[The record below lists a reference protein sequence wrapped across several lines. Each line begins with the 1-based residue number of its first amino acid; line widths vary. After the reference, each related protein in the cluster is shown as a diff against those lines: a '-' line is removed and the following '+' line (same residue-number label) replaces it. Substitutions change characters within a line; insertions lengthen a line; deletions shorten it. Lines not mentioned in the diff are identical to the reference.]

1 MPFARAEIVP
11 EAQQAAVD
19 VLASGW
25 ITMGPQTAEFEREL
39 ASYLGARHVVAV
51 ASCTAAIE
59 IALRALRLGRGAAV
73 LTPSLTFC
81 GAVAPIVQAGLRPV
95 LVDVDPDTFLPTP
108 ATVQH
113 MAGYPADVPEL
124 AAAAGLP
131 ASAVVE
137 DAAHG
142 LGAELRGTRLG
153 GASRAACFSFYAT
166 KNLPIGEGGA
176 VATDDDELA
185 GYVRTARLHGLSRDA
200 WRRYLPGGSWRY
212 DVAEPGLKANITDV
226 QAAIGRAQLAMLPRW
241 QARRKYLAGQYD
253 AALARV
259 PGLGLPPRPAD
270 GRHAW
275 HLYQVRVTSACGIS
289 RDAVIDAL
297 TDCAIGTSVHFI
309 PVHQLSGYQPIL
321 GPEEC
326 RSVPVTDQIAQ
337 EVLSLPMY
345 PALTDADVT
354 RVADALLGIVGPALG
369 LLGVRAAW
377 GLSWSAR
384 ARRDGRWPAPCGA
397 APAMGWSR
405 SAFSTTPLASS
416 VLSGCRCS
424 GLSRRSRR

>member
-1 MPFARAEIVP
+1 MTQPACGVPFANAEIVP
-11 EAQQAAVD
+11 EAQEAA
-19 VLASGW
+19 LNALRSGW
-25 ITMGPQTAEFEREL
+25 ITMGPRTAEFEQKL

-51 ASCTAAIE
+51 ATCTAAIE

-95 LVDVDPDTFLPTP
+95 LVDVDTDTFLPTP
-108 ATVQH
+108 ATVAQAARRAGRPAAMIIQH
-113 MAGYPADVPEL
+113 MAGHPADVPEL

-142 LGAELRGTRLG
+142 LGAELRGIRLG

-176 VATDDDELA
+176 IATDDDELDEYA
-185 GYVRTARLHGLSRDA
+185 RTARLHGLSRDA

-212 DVAEPGLKANITDV
+212 DVAEPGLKANMTDV
-226 QAAIGRAQLAMLPRW
+226 QAAIGVEQLGVLPRW
-241 QARRKYLAGQYD
+241 QERRTQLAAQYD
-253 AALARV
+253 AALAGV
-259 PGLGLPPRPAD
+259 PGLALPSRP
-270 GRHAW
+270 
-275 HLYQVRVTSACGIS
+275 GIS

-297 TDCAIGTSVHFI
+297 TDRAIGTSVHFI
-309 PVHQLSGYQPIL
+309 PVHQLSGYRRVL

-337 EVLSLPMY
+337 ELLSLPMY
-345 PALTDADVT
+345 PALADADVT
-354 RVADALLGIVGPALG
+354 QVAEALRDVIGPGAVARGGISSEGEEHGELA
-369 LLGVRAAW
+369 R
-377 GLSWSAR
+377 LS
-384 ARRDGRWPAPCGA
+384 
-397 APAMGWSR
+397 
-405 SAFSTTPLASS
+405 AS
-416 VLSGCRCS
+416 
-424 GLSRRSRR
+424 

>member
-1 MPFARAEIVP
+1 MTEPAGGVPFARAEIVP
-11 EAQQAAVD
+11 EAQQAAVE
-19 VLASGW
+19 VLRSGW
-25 ITMGPQTAEFEREL
+25 ITMGPQTAEFENDL
-39 ASYLGARHVVAV
+39 AGYLGARHVVAV
-51 ASCTAAIE
+51 ATCTAAIE
-59 IALRALRLGRGAAV
+59 IALRALRLRPGAAV

-95 LVDVDPDTFLPTP
+95 LVDVDPETFVPTP
-108 ATVQH
+108 ATVAQAADRAGRPAAMIVQH

-124 AAAAGLP
+124 AAAAGLRLG
-131 ASAVVE
+131 AVVE

-176 VATDDDELA
+176 IATDDDDLA
-185 GYVRTARLHGLSRDA
+185 GYARTARLHGLSRDA

-241 QARRKYLAGQYD
+241 QERRAHLAEQYD
-253 AALARV
+253 AALGAV
-259 PGLGLPPRPAD
+259 GGLGLPARPAD
-270 GRHAW
+270 GQHAW

-297 TDCAIGTSVHFI
+297 TERAIGTSVHFI
-309 PVHQLSGYQPIL
+309 PVHHLSGYQRIL

-326 RSVPVTDQIAQ
+326 RSVPVTDQIAHG
-337 EVLSLPMY
+337 VLSLPMY

-354 RVADALLGIVGPALG
+354 RVADALLDIIGPGA
-369 LLGVRAAW
+369 RAATSSE
-377 GLSWSAR
+377 GGKR
-384 ARRDGRWPAPCGA
+384 AE
-397 APAMGWSR
+397 
-405 SAFSTTPLASS
+405 L
-416 VLSGCRCS
+416 S
-424 GLSRRSRR
+424 GLSTC

>member
-1 MPFARAEIVP
+1 VTQPACGVPFANAEIVP
-11 EAQQAAVD
+11 EAQEAALN
-19 VLASGW
+19 VLRSGW
-25 ITMGPQTAEFEREL
+25 ITMGPRTAEFEQKL

-59 IALRALRLGRGAAV
+59 IALRALHLDRGAAV

-95 LVDVDPDTFLPTP
+95 LVDVDADTFLPTP
-108 ATVQH
+108 ATVAQAARRAGRPAAMIIQH
-113 MAGYPADVPEL
+113 MGGHPADVPEL

-131 ASAVVE
+131 VSAVVE

-142 LGAELRGTRLG
+142 LGAELGVTRLG

-176 VATDDDELA
+176 IATDDDELDEW
-185 GYVRTARLHGLSRDA
+185 VRTARLHGLSRDA

-212 DVAEPGLKANITDV
+212 DVTEPGLKANLTDV
-226 QAAIGRAQLAMLPRW
+226 QAAIGVEQLAMLPRW
-241 QARRKYLAGQYD
+241 QERRTQLAAQYD
-253 AALARV
+253 AALAGV
-259 PGLGLPPRPAD
+259 PGLALPPRPAG

-275 HLYQVRVTSACGIS
+275 HLYQVRVTRACGIS

-297 TDCAIGTSVHFI
+297 TDRAIGTSVHFI
-309 PVHQLSGYQPIL
+309 PVHQLSGYRRVL

-337 EVLSLPMY
+337 ELLSLPMY
-345 PALTDADVT
+345 PALADADVT
-354 RVADALLGIVGPALG
+354 RVAEALRDVIGPGAAARRGISSEGGEHAEL
-369 LLGVRAAW
+369 A
-377 GLSWSAR
+377 GLS
-384 ARRDGRWPAPCGA
+384 AP
-397 APAMGWSR
+397 
-405 SAFSTTPLASS
+405 
-416 VLSGCRCS
+416 
-424 GLSRRSRR
+424 

>member
-1 MPFARAEIVP
+1 VTQAACGVPFANAEIVP
-11 EAQQAAVD
+11 EAQEAALD
-19 VLASGW
+19 VLRSGW
-25 ITMGPQTAEFEREL
+25 ITMGARTAEFEQKL

-95 LVDVDPDTFLPTP
+95 LVDVDAETFLPTP
-108 ATVQH
+108 ATVARAARRADRPAAMIIQH
-113 MAGYPADVPEL
+113 MAGHPANVPEL

-142 LGAELRGTRLG
+142 LGAELGVTRLG

-176 VATDDDELA
+176 IATDDDELDE
-185 GYVRTARLHGLSRDA
+185 YVRTARLHGLSRDA

-212 DVAEPGLKANITDV
+212 DVAEPGLKANMTDV
-226 QAAIGRAQLAMLPRW
+226 QAAIGVEQLVMLPRW
-241 QARRKYLAGQYD
+241 QERRTQLAAQYD
-253 AALARV
+253 AALAGV
-259 PGLGLPPRPAD
+259 PGLALPSRPAD

-275 HLYQVRVTSACGIS
+275 HLYQVRVTGACGIS

-297 TDCAIGTSVHFI
+297 TDRAIGTSVHFI
-309 PVHQLSGYQPIL
+309 PVHQLSGYRRVL

-337 EVLSLPMY
+337 ELLSLPMY
-345 PALTDADVT
+345 PALADADVT
-354 RVADALLGIVGPALG
+354 RVAEALRDVIGPGAVARG
-369 LLGVRAAW
+369 
-377 GLSWSAR
+377 GLSSEGGEHGELARLSA
-384 ARRDGRWPAPCGA
+384 
-397 APAMGWSR
+397 S
-405 SAFSTTPLASS
+405 
-416 VLSGCRCS
+416 
-424 GLSRRSRR
+424 

>member
-1 MPFARAEIVP
+1 VTEPAGGVPFARAEIVP
-11 EAQQAAVD
+11 EAQQAAVE
-19 VLASGW
+19 VLRSGW
-25 ITMGPQTAEFEREL
+25 ITMGPQTAEFENDL
-39 ASYLGARHVVAV
+39 AGYLGARHVVAV

-59 IALRALRLGRGAAV
+59 IALRALRLRPGAAV

-95 LVDVDPDTFLPTP
+95 LVDVDPETFVPTRATVAQAADRAGRP
-108 ATVQH
+108 AAMIVQH

-131 ASAVVE
+131 LGAVVE

-142 LGAELRGTRLG
+142 LGAELCGMRLG

-176 VATDDDELA
+176 IATDDDDLA
-185 GYVRTARLHGLSRDA
+185 GYARTARLHGLSRDA

-241 QARRKYLAGQYD
+241 QERRAHLAEQYN
-253 AALARV
+253 AALGAIG
-259 PGLGLPPRPAD
+259 GLGLPARPTD
-270 GRHAW
+270 GQHAW

-297 TDCAIGTSVHFI
+297 TERAIGTSVHFI
-309 PVHQLSGYQPIL
+309 PVHQLSGYQQIL

-326 RSVPVTDQIAQ
+326 RSVPVTDQIAH

-354 RVADALLGIVGPALG
+354 RVADALLDIIGPGA
-369 LLGVRAAW
+369 RAATSSE
-377 GLSWSAR
+377 GGKR
-384 ARRDGRWPAPCGA
+384 AE
-397 APAMGWSR
+397 
-405 SAFSTTPLASS
+405 L
-416 VLSGCRCS
+416 S
-424 GLSRRSRR
+424 GLSTR